1 MRPGELFQ
9 PAGLELP
16 RPAVLNFKQDNKQKT
31 VGEASMDAAYFRAL
45 ASRCQKSSRSC
56 SDLFAKEELRHLA
69 TELEATAHEL
79 EGQATTDPMAETWR
93 RTRPSRGYEGE
104 R

>member
-1 MRPGELFQ
+1 
-9 PAGLELP
+9 
-16 RPAVLNFKQDNKQKT
+16 
-31 VGEASMDAAYFRAL
+31 MDAAYFRAL

-56 SDLFAKEELRHLA
+56 SDPFAKEELRHLA
-69 TELEATAHEL
+69 IELEATAHEL
-79 EGQATTDPMAETWR
+79 EGQATTDPMAGTWR

>member
-1 MRPGELFQ
+1 
-9 PAGLELP
+9 
-16 RPAVLNFKQDNKQKT
+16 
-31 VGEASMDAAYFRAL
+31 MDAAYFRAL

-69 TELEATAHEL
+69 SELEATAQEL
-79 EGQATTDPMAETWR
+79 EGHTRIDRAAEAWR
-93 RTRPSRGYEGE
+93 RGQPSRGYEGE